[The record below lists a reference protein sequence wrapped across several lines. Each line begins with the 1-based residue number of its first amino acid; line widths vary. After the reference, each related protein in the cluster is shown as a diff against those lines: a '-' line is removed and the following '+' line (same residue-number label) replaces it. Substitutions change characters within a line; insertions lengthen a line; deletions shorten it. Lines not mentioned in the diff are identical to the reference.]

1 MRMRSLRT
9 KLAIANIL
17 PILLMMPLLS
27 LYLLYSLEEL
37 FTQKMLQQLTQ
48 QAELLNNQVQTTPEL
63 MENAQAAQQFL
74 AGVAPYT
81 DARVMLLSQ
90 AGTILASTRLED
102 QELIGTQDSFPM
114 MEQVLQGVSARG
126 TGPGVASEVAYIA
139 LPVRN
144 QGVTRGVLR
153 LSYAMD
159 DVSAQF
165 AELRQLVLGG
175 VGLTALLALGIGLAL
190 ATTITGPLHQLT
202 KAIREIATGE
212 YQSRVAI
219 KRQDEIGVLAHSFN
233 QMASRINEAEIIRQR
248 QLAAIVHE
256 LARPL
261 TGMRAAVET
270 ILEST
275 TDSTLDDTEMR
286 NDLLTGIDEELARL
300 ERLLGTLQRFDKQV
314 VYPLTLNRSK
324 VALPHVIHA
333 SISNFERAAAQLGI
347 RLICTLPANLPE
359 ICVDEDRL
367 IQVLTNLLD
376 NSLKFTPPGGGIT
389 VEAEEQSDVV
399 QVCVTDSGDGIEK
412 DELPNLFQQF
422 YRGADSRPPEK
433 RGMGLGLN
441 ICHEIIAAHGQR
453 IWVESQPGQGTR
465 VAFTLPKAKYTTS
478 THEATQE
485 VCDDVASVPPTQDS
499 SAKTKAAY

>member
-1 MRMRSLRT
+1 MRSLRT
-9 KLAIANIL
+9 KLVIANIL

-63 MENAQAAQQFL
+63 MEDAQTAQQFL
-74 AGVAPYT
+74 AGVAPHM

-90 AGTILASTRLED
+90 AGTIVASTRVED
-102 QELIGTQDSFPM
+102 QKLIGMQDSFPM
-114 MEQVLQGVSARG
+114 MQQVLQGVPARG
-126 TGPGVASEVAYIA
+126 TGPGFASEVAYIA

-144 QGVTRGVLR
+144 QGVPRGVLR

-159 DVSAQF
+159 DVRTEF
-165 AELRQLVLGG
+165 AELRHLVLGG

-202 KAIREIATGE
+202 RAIREIATGE
-212 YQSRVAI
+212 YRSRVAI
-219 KRQDEIGVLAHSFN
+219 KRQDEIGNLAHSFN
-233 QMASRINEAEIIRQR
+233 QMASRINEAEVVRQR

-275 TDSTLDDTEMR
+275 TDDTDIR

-314 VYPLTLNRSK
+314 VYPLTVNRSK

-333 SISNFERAAAQLGI
+333 SVSNFERAATQLGI
-347 RLICTLPANLPE
+347 RLICTLPANLPDL
-359 ICVDEDRL
+359 CVDEDRL

-376 NSLKFTPPGGGIT
+376 NSLKFTPPGGSIT
-389 VEAEEQSDVV
+389 VEAEEQTDVV
-399 QVCVTDSGDGIEK
+399 QVCVTDSGNGIEK

-433 RGMGLGLN
+433 RGMGLGLS
-441 ICHEIIAAHGQR
+441 ICREIIAAHGQK
-453 IWVESQPGQGTR
+453 IWVESEPGQGTR
-465 VAFTLPKAKYTTS
+465 VAFTLPKAKFATS
-478 THEATQE
+478 THESTYEA
-485 VCDDVASVPPTQDS
+485 CDGIASVPPT
-499 SAKTKAAY
+499 